1 MQDNLAWKNKY
12 LCPFLSFSMLPSLLQ
27 RIHTD
32 ISVVP
37 RLHYTGTKGRPG
49 RVFRSGMKPPIN
61 SFGNAGNLVLTT
73 GLKTKINHR
82 KG

>member
-1 MQDNLAWKNKY
+1 
-12 LCPFLSFSMLPSLLQ
+12 MLPSLLK

-49 RVFRSGMKPPIN
+49 GVFRSEMKTP
-61 SFGNAGNLVLTT
+61 
-73 GLKTKINHR
+73 KTHSEMNR
-82 KG
+82 FE